1 MFIRLFGC
9 KQGYLSHNSGLEG
22 ARSKVKRSA
31 PSPEYMVKQL
41 VHNSPANV
49 SLGEF
54 HFVHRISILMKLKS
68 SVSSVGIHAWN
79 ARRTQPLQTR
89 I

>member
-31 PSPEYMVKQL
+31 PSPEYMVKL
-41 VHNSPANV
+41 AHNSLANV
-49 SLGEF
+49 L
-54 HFVHRISILMKLKS
+54 L
-68 SVSSVGIHAWN
+68 
-79 ARRTQPLQTR
+79 
-89 I
+89 